1 MSTASEVREFQAE
14 TRQLLDLMVHSIYS
28 NKDSFLRELISN
40 ASDALDKL
48 RLESL
53 LNKDLDVDTSD
64 LHITLETVK
73 PAEGESGPRS
83 LTVRDNGIGMS
94 REEVVDLIGTLA
106 KSGTAELRKQLAEA
120 QKSGSDS
127 AATDELI
134 GQFGIG
140 FYSTFMVADTVTLVT
155 KKAGEATG
163 TRWESTG
170 DGTYTLDEVADAPQG
185 TAVTLTLK
193 PVDTEN
199 HLHDY
204 TDPATLRS
212 LVKKYSDFIGWP
224 IRMDVEKTTT
234 RPAEEEGG
242 EPTTVTTVEPETIN
256 SMKALWARSRDEVSD
271 EEYEEFY
278 RHVSHAWDKPLEIIT
293 LKAEGTFEYQA
304 LLFIPTQA
312 PFDLFMRERN
322 VGISLYVKRVFIMD
336 DCEELMPEYLRF
348 VKGVVD
354 AADLS
359 LNVSREILQQDRQI
373 RAIRRRLTKKVIST
387 VSEMRS
393 SRPEDYQTF
402 WSSFG
407 RVFKEGLV
415 NDVDNRDAV
424 LKASVFASTH
434 SDEELTSLADYVGRM
449 PEKQD
454 SIYYMTGESRQQI
467 ESSPHLEAFR
477 AKGIE
482 VLILADPVDEM
493 WVGAGLEFEGKQF
506 RSVAKGAVDLDGIDG
521 DSDADD
527 ADDEKAKD
535 FEGLLTWLGEALSDD
550 ITEARLSKRL
560 TESAAC
566 LVGDDFSMSPQLE
579 KLYRASGQEVPKT
592 KRALELNAAHP
603 LVAGLNKAFGA
614 TTDHQ
619 SLIDTARLVYGM
631 ALIAEGGELD
641 DPAAF
646 ARLLA
651 ATLTDSLGAQE
662 PDGAAAAGD
671 TAGESPKGDAEGA
684 DAEGADAEGATQ
696 SGE

>member
-1 MSTASEVREFQAE
+1 MSTESEVREFQAE

-53 LNKDLDVDTSD
+53 LDKDLDVDTSD
-64 LHITLETVK
+64 LHITLDTETVGD
-73 PAEGESGPRS
+73 ART
-83 LTVRDNGIGMS
+83 LVVRDNGIGMS
-94 REEVVDLIGTLA
+94 REDVVGLIGTVA
-106 KSGTAELRKQLAEA
+106 KSGTAELRKKLAEA
-120 QKSGSDS
+120 KDS
-127 AATDELI
+127 STTEELI

-140 FYSTFMVADTVTLVT
+140 FYSTFMVADTVTLIT
-155 KKAGEATG
+155 RKAGEQTG
-163 TRWESTG
+163 TRWSSTG
-170 DGTYTLDEVADAPQG
+170 DGTYTIADVDDAPQG
-185 TAVTLTLK
+185 TSVILTLK

-204 TDPATLRS
+204 TDVATLRS

-234 RPAEEEGG
+234 TPAEEEDG
-242 EPTTVTTVEPETIN
+242 EPTTVTTVETETVN

-278 RHVSHAWDKPLEIIT
+278 RHVGHAWDKPLEIIT

-322 VGISLYVKRVFIMD
+322 SGIHLYVKRVFIMD

-373 RAIRRRLTKKVIST
+373 RAIRRRLTKKVISIIT
-387 VSEMRS
+387 EMRG
-393 SRPEDYQTF
+393 SRAEDYQTF
-402 WSSFG
+402 WSTFG

-415 NDVDNRDAV
+415 NDFDNRDAV
-424 LKASVFASTH
+424 LKASSFSSTH
-434 SDEELTSLADYVGRM
+434 SETELVTLADYVGRM

-467 ESSPHLEAFR
+467 ENSPHLEAFR

-482 VLILADPVDEM
+482 VLILSDPVDEM
-493 WVGAGLEFEGKQF
+493 WVTSGLEFEGKAF
-506 RSVAKGAVDLDGIDG
+506 RSIAKGSVDLDELD
-521 DSDADD
+521 DAEKADD
-527 ADDEKAKD
+527 AEEQAQTEE
-535 FEGLLTWLGEALSDD
+535 FEGLLGWLGEALADD

-579 KLYRASGQEVPKT
+579 KLYRASGQELPKS
-592 KRALELNAAHP
+592 KRALELNPDHP
-603 LVAGLNKAFGA
+603 LVAGLNKAFA
-614 TTDHQ
+614 ASDDHAP
-619 SLIDTARLVYGM
+619 LVPTARLVHGM

-641 DPAAF
+641 DPAGF

-651 ATLTDSLGAQE
+651 DELTSSLG
-662 PDGAAAAGD
+662 G
-671 TAGESPKGDAEGA
+671 TATAE
-684 DAEGADAEGATQ
+684 
-696 SGE
+696 